1 MGIQQSKQSFGKRAA
16 KIFLPV
22 LIALNVP
29 LLCIQVDSLLNPIDL
44 SKAGK
49 WAMSGS
55 QAFDYIIVPVVL
67 VVLFIA
73 QWLVFVPMWNRFL
86 KFRRVLLS
94 SLFIGIL
101 ISLLIGAGLGY
112 STWTNQ
118 LGPSINQSNTDELIN
133 LILLMSSFIVVYC
146 ILNIITLYFLD
157 RSHIKHL
164 KSQKNKPI

>member
-1 MGIQQSKQSFGKRAA
+1 
-16 KIFLPV
+16 LPV

-55 QAFDYIIVPVVL
+55 QAFDYVMVPTLL
-67 VVLFIA
+67 VVLFIV
-73 QWLVFVPMWNRFL
+73 QWLILVPIWNWFL

-94 SLFIGIL
+94 SMFIGIL
-101 ISLLIGAGLGY
+101 ISVLIGAGLGY

-118 LGPSINQSNTDELIN
+118 LGPSINQSNTDQLVN
-133 LILLMSSFIVVYC
+133 LILLMSGFIVAYC
-146 ILNIITLYFLD
+146 ILNIVTLYFLD
-157 RSHIKHL
+157 RSYIRHL
-164 KSQKNKPI
+164 KFQKIQAI

>member
-49 WAMSGS
+49 WAMTGS
-55 QAFDYIIVPVVL
+55 QAFDYYIVPVIL
-67 VVLFIA
+67 VILFIV
-73 QWLVFVPMWNRFL
+73 QWLIFVPMWNRFL
-86 KFRRVLLS
+86 RFRRVLLS

-118 LGPSINQSNTDELIN
+118 LGPSINQSDTDELIN
-133 LILLMSSFIVVYC
+133 LSLMMSSFVVAYC

-157 RSHIKHL
+157 RSYIKYL
-164 KSQKNKPI
+164 KLQKNQSI